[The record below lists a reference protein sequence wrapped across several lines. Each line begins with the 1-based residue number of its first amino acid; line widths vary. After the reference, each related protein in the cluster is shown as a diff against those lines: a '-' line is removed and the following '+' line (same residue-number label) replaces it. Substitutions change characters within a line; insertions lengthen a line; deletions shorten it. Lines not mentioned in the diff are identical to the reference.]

1 MRTSLILLFLLLT
14 APIFASKEEDSK
26 GTPLMRTVTP
36 ATVSV
41 GDVVTVNG
49 EYLDKKFVAAVYL
62 ADDTTSL
69 EVEVL
74 RQAKESLEFK
84 VPAGVKPGKYVLLVL
99 TTEVDAML
107 LEQPV
112 KLRVQ

>member
-1 MRTSLILLFLLLT
+1 MRTSLLVLFLLLA
-14 APIFASKEEDSK
+14 APFVAAKEGDSK

-36 ATVSV
+36 ATASA

-49 EYLDKKFVAAVYL
+49 EFLDKKFVAAVYL
-62 ADDTTSL
+62 ADDTASIQ
-69 EVEVL
+69 VEVV
-74 RQAKESLEFK
+74 RQGMESLEFK
-84 VPAGVKPGKYVLLVL
+84 VPATAKPGKYVLVVL